1 MPKGTNYSLDEI
13 DSLLDLIEDE
23 LPISATLWENIQKSH
38 LSRYPDQRR
47 GVDSIK
53 RKFKELYSKRVKTG
67 DPNCPQEVCRAK
79 RLRHQIIESMNASD
93 LNTVVAGSE
102 EQGSESGDDASS
114 LGEHDN
120 VGSDVVVA
128 HRPRRSSAEVDDEE
142 EEEDDNDLFAEVV
155 DEGAGGAGDLAPA
168 GGAGEDDAAEAIVAE
183 FSPRPLSRASS
194 TTSTSTARQGQ
205 RHGHTNSQRRGHTNS
220 RHRAE
225 DGNSRRRAAVHLTPI
240 SRPRNRQRG
249 ERDESPE
256 GRPGDQINQMIAV
269 MMMNQGAD
277 REERRVEREE
287 RREEF
292 RLQLEMQRQQMQ
304 AQAQSQQNM
313 MTMMMMTMLGRN
325 ASAQNESVASV
336 RQHDEN
342 NLSDNTN
349 A

>member
-1 MPKGTNYSLDEI
+1 MPKGTNYSLEEI

-23 LPISATLWENIQKSH
+23 LPISSTLWDNIQKSH

-67 DPNCPQEVCRAK
+67 DPNCPQEVRRAK
-79 RLRHQIIESMNASD
+79 RLRHQIVESMNASD

-102 EQGSESGDDASS
+102 EQGSESGDDLSS
-114 LGEHDN
+114 VLGEHDN

-128 HRPRRSSAEVDDEE
+128 HRTRRSSAELDDV
-142 EEEDDNDLFAEVV
+142 EEEDDDDLVAEVV
-155 DEGAGGAGDLAPA
+155 DEVVGDLGAT
-168 GGAGEDDAAEAIVAE
+168 GGAGEDDAAEAIAAE
-183 FSPRPLSRASS
+183 FLPRES
-194 TTSTSTARQGQ
+194 TTSSTSTARQGQ
-205 RHGHTNSQRRGHTNS
+205 RRGEMT
-220 RHRAE
+220 
-225 DGNSRRRAAVHLTPI
+225 SRRRAAVHLTPI

-256 GRPGDQINQMIAV
+256 GRPGDQISQMIAV

-304 AQAQSQQNM
+304 AQQSQQNI
-313 MTMMMMTMLGRN
+313 MTMMMMSMLGRN
-325 ASAQNESVASV
+325 GPAQNEN
-336 RQHDEN
+336 EN
-342 NLSDNTN
+342 QNTN
-349 A
+349 AE

>member
-38 LSRYPDQRR
+38 LSRYPEQRR

-67 DPNCPQEVCRAK
+67 DPNCPQEVRRAK
-79 RLRHQIIESMNASD
+79 RLRHQIVESMNASD

-114 LGEHDN
+114 LGEHGN

-205 RHGHTNSQRRGHTNS
+205 RRGHT
-220 RHRAE
+220 
-225 DGNSRRRAAVHLTPI
+225 NSRRRAAVHLTPI

-256 GRPGDQINQMIAV
+256 GRPGDQISQMIAV

-304 AQAQSQQNM
+304 AQAQSQQNI

-342 NLSDNTN
+342 NLSNNTN

>member
-1 MPKGTNYSLDEI
+1 MPKGTNYSLEEI

-67 DPNCPQEVCRAK
+67 DPNCPQEVRRAK
-79 RLRHQIIESMNASD
+79 RLRHQIVESMNASD

-102 EQGSESGDDASS
+102 EQGRESGDDLSS
-114 LGEHDN
+114 VLGEHDN
-120 VGSDVVVA
+120 VDSDVVVA
-128 HRPRRSSAEVDDEE
+128 HRTRRSSAEVDDV
-142 EEEDDNDLFAEVV
+142 EEEDDDDLVAEVV
-155 DEGAGGAGDLAPA
+155 DEVVGDLGAT
-168 GGAGEDDAAEAIVAE
+168 GGAGEDDAAEAIAAE
-183 FSPRPLSRASS
+183 FLPRES
-194 TTSTSTARQGQ
+194 TTSSTSTARQGQ
-205 RHGHTNSQRRGHTNS
+205 RRGEMT
-220 RHRAE
+220 
-225 DGNSRRRAAVHLTPI
+225 SRRRAAVHLTPI

-256 GRPGDQINQMIAV
+256 GRPGDQISQMIAV

-304 AQAQSQQNM
+304 AQQSQQNI
-313 MTMMMMTMLGRN
+313 MTMMMMSMLGRN
-325 ASAQNESVASV
+325 GPAQNEN
-336 RQHDEN
+336 EN
-342 NLSDNTN
+342 QNTN
-349 A
+349 AE

>member
-1 MPKGTNYSLDEI
+1 MPKGTNYSLEEI

-67 DPNCPQEVCRAK
+67 DPNCPQEVRRAK
-79 RLRHQIIESMNASD
+79 RLRHQIVESMNASD

-102 EQGSESGDDASS
+102 EQGSESGDDLSS
-114 LGEHDN
+114 VLGEHDN

-128 HRPRRSSAEVDDEE
+128 HRTRRSSAELDDV
-142 EEEDDNDLFAEVV
+142 EEEDDDDLVAEVV
-155 DEGAGGAGDLAPA
+155 DEVVGDLGAT
-168 GGAGEDDAAEAIVAE
+168 GGAGEDDAAEAIAAE
-183 FSPRPLSRASS
+183 FLPRES
-194 TTSTSTARQGQ
+194 TTSSTSTARQGQ
-205 RHGHTNSQRRGHTNS
+205 RRGEMT
-220 RHRAE
+220 
-225 DGNSRRRAAVHLTPI
+225 SRRRAAVHLTPI

-256 GRPGDQINQMIAV
+256 GRPGDQISQMIAV

-304 AQAQSQQNM
+304 AQQSQQNI
-313 MTMMMMTMLGRN
+313 MTMMMMSMLGRN
-325 ASAQNESVASV
+325 GPAQNEN
-336 RQHDEN
+336 EN
-342 NLSDNTN
+342 QNTN
-349 A
+349 AE

>member
-67 DPNCPQEVCRAK
+67 DPNCPQEVRRAK
-79 RLRHQIIESMNASD
+79 RLRHQIVESMNASD

-142 EEEDDNDLFAEVV
+142 EEEDDNDLIAEAV
-155 DEGAGGAGDLAPA
+155 DEGAGDLAPT

-194 TTSTSTARQGQ
+194 TTTSTSTARQGQ
-205 RHGHTNSQRRGHTNS
+205 RRGHT
-220 RHRAE
+220 
-225 DGNSRRRAAVHLTPI
+225 NSRRRAAVHLTPI

-256 GRPGDQINQMIAV
+256 GRPGDQISQMIAV

-304 AQAQSQQNM
+304 AQAQSQQNI

-336 RQHDEN
+336 RQHDDN
-342 NLSDNTN
+342 NLSEHDDENHNTN

>member
-1 MPKGTNYSLDEI
+1 MPKGTNYSLEEI

-67 DPNCPQEVCRAK
+67 DPNCPQEVRRAK
-79 RLRHQIIESMNASD
+79 RLRHQIVESMNASD

-102 EQGSESGDDASS
+102 EQGSESGDDLSS
-114 LGEHDN
+114 VLGEHDN

-128 HRPRRSSAEVDDEE
+128 HRTRRSSAELDDV
-142 EEEDDNDLFAEVV
+142 EEEDDDDLVAEVV
-155 DEGAGGAGDLAPA
+155 DEVVGDLGAT
-168 GGAGEDDAAEAIVAE
+168 GGAGEDDAAEAIAAE
-183 FSPRPLSRASS
+183 FLPRES
-194 TTSTSTARQGQ
+194 TTSSTSTARQGQ
-205 RHGHTNSQRRGHTNS
+205 RRGEMT
-220 RHRAE
+220 
-225 DGNSRRRAAVHLTPI
+225 SRRRAAVHLTPI

-256 GRPGDQINQMIAV
+256 GRPGDQISQMIAV

-277 REERRVEREE
+277 REERRLEREE

-304 AQAQSQQNM
+304 AQQSQQNI
-313 MTMMMMTMLGRN
+313 MTMMMMSMLGRN
-325 ASAQNESVASV
+325 GPAQNEN
-336 RQHDEN
+336 EN
-342 NLSDNTN
+342 QNTN
-349 A
+349 AE

>member
-67 DPNCPQEVCRAK
+67 DPNCPQEVRRAK
-79 RLRHQIIESMNASD
+79 RLRHQIVESMNASD

-142 EEEDDNDLFAEVV
+142 EEEDDNDLIAEAV
-155 DEGAGGAGDLAPA
+155 DEGAGDLAPT

-205 RHGHTNSQRRGHTNS
+205 RRGHTNS
-220 RHRAE
+220 R
-225 DGNSRRRAAVHLTPI
+225 
-240 SRPRNRQRG
+240 RPCRNP
-249 ERDESPE
+249 SYP
-256 GRPGDQINQMIAV
+256 NFTATKST
-269 MMMNQGAD
+269 AW
-277 REERRVEREE
+277 
-287 RREEF
+287 
-292 RLQLEMQRQQMQ
+292 
-304 AQAQSQQNM
+304 
-313 MTMMMMTMLGRN
+313 
-325 ASAQNESVASV
+325 
-336 RQHDEN
+336 
-342 NLSDNTN
+342 
-349 A
+349 

>member
-67 DPNCPQEVCRAK
+67 DPNCPQEVRRAK
-79 RLRHQIIESMNASD
+79 RLRHQIVESMNASD

-142 EEEDDNDLFAEVV
+142 EEEDDTDLIAEAV
-155 DEGAGGAGDLAPA
+155 DEGAGDLAPT
-168 GGAGEDDAAEAIVAE
+168 GGAGEDDAAEAIAAE
-183 FSPRPLSRASS
+183 FLPRASS
-194 TTSTSTARQGQ
+194 TTSSTSTARQGQ
-205 RHGHTNSQRRGHTNS
+205 RRGHT
-220 RHRAE
+220 
-225 DGNSRRRAAVHLTPI
+225 NSRRRAAVHLTPI

-256 GRPGDQINQMIAV
+256 GRPGDQISQMIAV

-287 RREEF
+287 RRKEF
-292 RLQLEMQRQQMQ
+292 CLQLEMQRQQMQ
-304 AQAQSQQNM
+304 AQQSQQNI
-313 MTMMMMTMLGRN
+313 MTMMMMSMLGRN
-325 ASAQNESVASV
+325 APAQN
-336 RQHDEN
+336 DN
-342 NLSDNTN
+342 NLREHNNENQNTN